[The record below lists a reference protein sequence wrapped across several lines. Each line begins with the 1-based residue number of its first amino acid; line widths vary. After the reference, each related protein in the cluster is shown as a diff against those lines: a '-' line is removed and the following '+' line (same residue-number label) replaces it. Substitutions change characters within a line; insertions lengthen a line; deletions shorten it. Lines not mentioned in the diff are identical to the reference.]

1 MTLKNKKKY
10 VVIFSLIIIL
20 DQASKIVIQSIFN
33 DNPYKVIHVIKN
45 FFLIRYV
52 ENKGAVW
59 GIFSQSSNTII
70 PKLITIFSLAAL
82 VIVIYFF
89 LKLES
94 KCAFELTSLSF
105 IIGGAVGNLI
115 DRLKQGYVV
124 DFLEVYV
131 KNFRWPTFNVAD
143 SFISIGV
150 ILLIISIWRGKC
162 TQF

>member
-1 MTLKNKKKY
+1 M
-10 VVIFSLIIIL
+10 IFSLIIIL